1 MGVDKN
7 LHWMIFTEA
16 GIECG
21 HSKKKLHCPWHVQSL
36 WCALKVEK

>member
-21 HSKKKLHCPWHVQSL
+21 HSKKKLHCP
-36 WCALKVEK
+36 